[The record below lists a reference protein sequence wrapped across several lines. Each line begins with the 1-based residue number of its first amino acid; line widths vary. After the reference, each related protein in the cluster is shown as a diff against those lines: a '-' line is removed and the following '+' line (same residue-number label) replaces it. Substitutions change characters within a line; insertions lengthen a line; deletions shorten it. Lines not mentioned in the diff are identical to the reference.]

1 MVMEAHDAPKCDMD
15 CFIRKCVR
23 FFHDKDLSLSFC
35 IQFFMQHVSI
45 VIQCALA
52 FAIKKKIMLVDDV
65 CSRPPI
71 LLDLTICM

>member
-1 MVMEAHDAPKCDMD
+1 
-15 CFIRKCVR
+15 
-23 FFHDKDLSLSFC
+23 
-35 IQFFMQHVSI
+35 MQHVSI

-52 FAIKKKIMLVDDV
+52 FVINKKIVLVDDV